1 MNRINSPGKAH
12 APKVD
17 WDDATR
23 SPHIPWQLIDR
34 KFSKNRIQY
43 ISQCVLSTL
52 VILSVLLI
60 LDTVTQTVLIASFG
74 ASVFICF
81 TMPHVKSS
89 GPRYVIGG
97 YIVGTAIGCFAS
109 LMTRLVPIDSLP
121 VETTQIIFGAIATGV
136 AIFCM
141 VITDTEHPP
150 AAGLALGFV
159 LNEWEPLT
167 ILVIL
172 AGIIFIFMMKEVSK
186 KNMINLL

>member
-17 WDDATR
+17 GDDATR
-23 SPHIPWQLIDR
+23 SPHVPWKLIDS

-43 ISQCVLSTL
+43 ISQCALSTL

-74 ASVFICF
+74 ASAFICF

-97 YIVGTAIGCFAS
+97 YIVGTIIGCLAS
-109 LMTRLVPIDSLP
+109 LMTGLVPIDTLP
-121 VETTQIIFGAIATGV
+121 VETTQIIFGAIATGI

-141 VITDTEHPP
+141 VLTDTEHPP

-172 AGIIFIFMMKEVSK
+172 AGIIFIFMMKEISK